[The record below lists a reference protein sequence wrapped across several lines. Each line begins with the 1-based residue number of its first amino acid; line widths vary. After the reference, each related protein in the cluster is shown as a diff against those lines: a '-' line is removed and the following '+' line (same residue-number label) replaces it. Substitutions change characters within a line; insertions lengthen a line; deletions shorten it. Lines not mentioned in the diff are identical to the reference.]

1 MSTSVRRTLQGLL
14 LALGAPLGWLGLR
27 LTGGHSIADELSGH
41 GGLYLYLLLPTLVV
55 FAAFGAVLGHHED
68 ELERAN
74 KKLSE
79 DALTDELT
87 GLKNLRYFR
96 ARLEEE
102 HAASKRNE
110 SGLSLLMID
119 LDDFKNVNDRYGH
132 QEGDRLL
139 GAVALAITSIMRG
152 GETAARVGG
161 EEFAVLLPGASGEEA
176 FVAAERI
183 RGAVAAVQLHPSS
196 GAPITIT
203 VSVGA
208 AASEDLGSGGTRELY
223 AAADAALYVAKNQG
237 RNQTVRGG
245 VRRSLV
251 GIDSGS

>member
-1 MSTSVRRTLQGLL
+1 MRESVRRTLQGLM

-27 LTGGHSIADELSGH
+27 LVGGHSIADELSGH

-55 FAAFGAVLGHHED
+55 FATFAAVLGHHED

-79 DALTDELT
+79 DVLTDELT

-102 HAASKRNE
+102 HATSKRNG

-119 LDDFKNVNDRYGH
+119 LDHFKNVNDSHGH
-132 QEGDRLL
+132 QVGDRLL
-139 GAVALAITSIMRG
+139 RAVARTITSIMRG
-152 GETAARVGG
+152 GETVARVGG

-176 FVAAERI
+176 FLAAERI
-183 RGAVAAVQLHPSS
+183 RSAVAAVQLHPSS
-196 GAPITIT
+196 GVPITIT
-203 VSVGA
+203 VSIGA
-208 AASEDLGSGGTRELY
+208 AASEDLGSGGTKELY
-223 AAADAALYVAKNQG
+223 RAADAALYVAKDRG

-245 VRRSLV
+245 DRRTLV